1 MIDRTIFHNRLFEV
15 QELVEKWLLGL
26 PGLLVQLKEAT
37 PGLIELVLRVMKK
50 AVVQGVLQSDDKVLS
65 QLAMFFC
72 KCSDSTQFYL

>member
-1 MIDRTIFHNRLFEV
+1 MIDKTIFHNRLFEV

-72 KCSDSTQFYL
+72 KCSDSTRFYL

>member
-1 MIDRTIFHNRLFEV
+1 M

-72 KCSDSTQFYL
+72 KC

>member
-1 MIDRTIFHNRLFEV
+1 MIDKTIFHNRLFEV

-72 KCSDSTQFYL
+72 KCSDSTQ